1 MRIRPA
7 VLTPP
12 RHRADICAMTW
23 NARLCGECR
32 ERFMPARLDQ
42 RLCAACAGKTDEL
55 QKLLTYLRVHPE
67 DPVTRVSV
75 ATGVTEQT
83 ITRLAQDGLLP
94 VVPRGAE
101 PKRTCECGGK
111 GRCPVC
117 KAEVAKRV
125 VRATGPLADALHL
138 GGL

>member
-1 MRIRPA
+1 
-7 VLTPP
+7 
-12 RHRADICAMTW
+12 MTW

-42 RLCAACAGKTDEL
+42 QLCGACAAKSDEL

-101 PKRTCECGGK
+101 PKRTLRVRREGALPRLQGRGGEA
-111 GRCPVC
+111 GR
-117 KAEVAKRV
+117 ARG
-125 VRATGPLADALHL
+125 GPARGHAAPRTRQLDAALQ
-138 GGL
+138 GMRSRRPGSR

>member
-1 MRIRPA
+1 
-7 VLTPP
+7 
-12 RHRADICAMTW
+12 MTW

-42 RLCAACAGKTDEL
+42 KLCGACAGKTDEL

-94 VVPRGAE
+94 VVPRG
-101 PKRTCECGGK
+101 GK

-125 VRATGPLADALHL
+125 VRAVGPLADTLHL
-138 GGL
+138 GLDSSTRVAGMRSRRPGLR

>member
-1 MRIRPA
+1 
-7 VLTPP
+7 
-12 RHRADICAMTW
+12 MTW

-42 RLCAACAGKTDEL
+42 KLCGACAGKTDEL
-55 QKLLTYLRVHPE
+55 QRLLTYLRVHPE

-75 ATGVTEQT
+75 ATGVAEQT

-101 PKRTCECGGK
+101 PRRTCECGGK

-125 VRATGPLADALHL
+125 VRAVGPLGDMVHL
-138 GGL
+138 GLDSTTRAAGMRSRRPGSR